1 MTFNT
6 ALAAASTIVALA
18 FGLSTLD
25 RWLRRRRPHELAWS
39 IAMALFVVAAFALW
53 WAEGSG
59 WSNGVFRVFFTFG
72 AVVNVPWLGLGTI
85 YLLAGQRAGNATMRV
100 LLVFSGFAIGVVLT
114 SPIRGVINPTT
125 LPTGSE
131 HFEPLP
137 RILAAVGS
145 SLPALVI
152 FGGAMWSAWRVL
164 RGNTPALT
172 SAATRQVKSTRRLAL
187 GNVLIA
193 AGAAILS
200 ASGTF
205 SGRLGA
211 DTSFAVTLLAGIVV
225 LFAGFLVA
233 SNATHSSSATRNA
246 ALSR

>member
-1 MTFNT
+1 
-6 ALAAASTIVALA
+6 
-18 FGLSTLD
+18 
-25 RWLRRRRPHELAWS
+25 
-39 IAMALFVVAAFALW
+39 MALFVVAAFALW

-72 AVVNVPWLGLGTI
+72 AIVNVPWLGLGTI

-114 SPIRGVINPTT
+114 APIRGAIDPAT

-145 SLPALVI
+145 SVPALII
-152 FGGAMWSAWRVL
+152 FGGAIWSAWRVL

-172 SAATRQVKSTRRLAL
+172 SAATRQVRSTRRLAF
-187 GNVLIA
+187 GNILIA

-211 DTSFAVTLLAGIVV
+211 DTSFAITLLAGIVV

-233 SNATHSSSATRNA
+233 SNATHSSIAVRNA
-246 ALSR
+246 APSR